1 MHLWLLTL
9 GTAGIGVAAV
19 LGKVAHLILAI
30 RVPKDKITEYA
41 ATITP
46 RPGPEPPVSEADPST
61 PALPAVATPG
71 GTTRLVRHH
80 IGVLLSQLLR
90 SVR

>member
-19 LGKVAHLILAI
+19 LGKVVYIILAI

-41 ATITP
+41 AAITP
-46 RPGPEPPVSEADPST
+46 LPGPEPPDSKADPPT
-61 PALPAVATPG
+61 PDLPADAIPG
-71 GTTRLVRHH
+71 GTARLAWYRIRVQ
-80 IGVLLSQLLR
+80 LSQLLR